1 MAWVKRSLTWTLVSY
16 VKQPEEKPMTS
27 PTHEEVAE
35 KSLSAKSAL
44 DSEFRDLLKQE
55 SAKPVQSEHTKLE
68 FDAERI
74 RSSVAQLASNSID
87 DLEKLTSELEQL
99 QEFLKSETAR
109 VQDQIGDV
117 LAGIG
122 IIMETIAPWKSTSVA
137 GPQNTHANGRDTLGR
152 SRR

>member
-35 KSLSAKSAL
+35 KSLSA
-44 DSEFRDLLKQE
+44 E
-55 SAKPVQSEHTKLE
+55 SGVQPEHTKLE
-68 FDAERI
+68 LDAERI

-122 IIMETIAPWKSTSVA
+122 IIMETIAPWKSASVA
-137 GPQNTHANGRDTLGR
+137 GPQNTHANGRDRLKR
-152 SRR
+152 WP